1 MILFFK
7 KKKGNAN
14 FGVIYGFSFGVDV
27 PFLGLNALAVVLIP
41 NVHLFL
47 SVNHQKYYNGARAWR
62 QERVGSVF
70 SGPVTH
76 LE

>member
-1 MILFFK
+1 MILFLK
-7 KKKGNAN
+7 KRKRHFRRNLR
-14 FGVIYGFSFGVDV
+14 FFFGVDV